1 MATRRSHKKSRKG
14 CITCK
19 QKHLKCDEGRPECG
33 NCLDRGNTCTYL
45 WERKAASS
53 SSRES
58 SQQPPVTQSQVILSS
73 PDTSLSPLNL
83 PPAYNIGILKLLHH
97 YSTNV
102 YESMSTI
109 TSHQKVWQTSVVQI
123 GMEHDFLLRGIL
135 SMSALHVALTGCENP
150 QTLLA
155 EAAFHQNRAL
165 VQYRQLLSAEHN
177 PPEIQRAMFL
187 FASFL
192 SMCSFGLARLE
203 GKLLEPDK
211 GGRGI
216 EDFLVCVNMVRGMTN
231 LFALWQKNILSD
243 DLDPIR
249 KGGVPTDLYPDIDGD
264 LDAELRA
271 LSELEALCK
280 AEQSPKISSACQNAV
295 AHLSYG
301 FKGLH
306 DIAAERGS
314 ESPIFVVLVWPSV
327 VSKDFLRLLAQRN
340 RLAVLLLAY
349 YGAMM
354 HRLDSFWYFQGWGR
368 HLVETSACILGD
380 AYADALTWPKV
391 AVGLCDVNDWHSYV
405 EISELSP
412 EHY

>member
-1 MATRRSHKKSRKG
+1 
-14 CITCK
+14 
-19 QKHLKCDEGRPECG
+19 
-33 NCLDRGNTCTYL
+33 
-45 WERKAASS
+45 
-53 SSRES
+53 
-58 SQQPPVTQSQVILSS
+58 
-73 PDTSLSPLNL
+73 
-83 PPAYNIGILKLLHH
+83 
-97 YSTNV
+97 
-102 YESMSTI
+102 
-109 TSHQKVWQTSVVQI
+109 
-123 GMEHDFLLRGIL
+123 MEHDFLLRGIL

-165 VQYRQLLSAEHN
+165 VQYRQLLSTEHN

-203 GKLLEPDK
+203 GKLLQPDK
-211 GGRGI
+211 EGRGI

-249 KGGVPTDLYPDIDGD
+249 KSGVPMDLYPDIDGD

-271 LSELEALCK
+271 LSDLETICK
-280 AEQSPKISSACQNAV
+280 AEQSTKISSACQDAV
-295 AHLSYG
+295 THLSYG

-306 DIAAERGS
+306 AIAAERGT
-314 ESPIFVVLVWPSV
+314 ESPISIVLMWPSV
-327 VSKDFLRLLAQRN
+327 VSRDFLRLLAQRN
-340 RLAVLLLAY
+340 CLAVLVLAY

-368 HLVETSACILGD
+368 HLVETSVCILGD

-391 AVGLCDVNDWHSYV
+391 SVGLYHVNDWHIYV
-405 EISELSP
+405 ESPELSPELSP
-412 EHY
+412 EHV